1 MNAAASHRSRRP
13 WAWSRRMLL
22 IAALASGCTRAPD
35 EPFPG
40 YAEGENLRL
49 SSPIAG
55 TVLKLHLQRGD
66 HAGAGVPAF
75 VLEQEVERA
84 AREEADSRVQR
95 AQAQLADLREGER
108 PDELAAIRARRD
120 QAAAALALSTAD
132 LGRAERLVAERF
144 YAPASADQLRANVG
158 RDRARVSEMDA
169 QLRTASHGA
178 REQAIAAAE
187 QEVHAAEALLAQAQW
202 RVTQKTQRTALAGDV
217 VDVLFR
223 EGEWVPAGAPV
234 LTLLPPANIKA
245 RFFVPQAVLGR
256 IAVGAPVSLACDG
269 CGAPINATI
278 SFIAREAEYT
288 APIIF
293 SKENRARLVFMV
305 EARPA
310 LADAPRLHPG
320 QPLEV
325 RLAAGASGA
334 QR

>member
-1 MNAAASHRSRRP
+1 MNAAAGRRSRNP
-13 WAWSRRMLL
+13 LAGMALL
-22 IAALASGCTRAPD
+22 LVALATACTRAPD
-35 EPFPG
+35 EAFPG

-66 HAGAGVPAF
+66 HAGADAPAF
-75 VLEQEVERA
+75 VLEQSSERA
-84 AREEADSRVQR
+84 AREEADARVRRAR
-95 AQAQLADLREGER
+95 AQWVDLRQGQR
-108 PDELAAIRARRD
+108 PDELAAIRAQRD
-120 QAAAALALSTAD
+120 QAAAALALANAD

-144 YAPASADQLRANVG
+144 YAPATADQLRANVA
-158 RDRARVSEMDA
+158 RDRARVSEIDA

-178 REQAIAAAE
+178 RVQAIAAAE

-202 RVTQKTQRTALAGDV
+202 KVTQKTQRTPLAGDV

-223 EGEWVPAGAPV
+223 EGEWVPAGAAV

-256 IAVGAPVSLACDG
+256 IALGAPVSLACDG

-325 RLAAGASGA
+325 RLAATASGA
-334 QR
+334 PP